1 MNDTHRAGVIHL
13 GVKVQAQSGKFYP
26 KEADYFVIDPVVNPE
41 LIKQYGETP
50 KSLDIVFTDD
60 DEDIIAKAYLQMYKC
75 ENPHEQNPK
84 KRKNYLAC
92 LGKGLDPM
100 TDQPTMAFWYDLNHC
115 PPSGI
120 MEMTPAL
127 RSGIENDVVAFR
139 NMLSNPHGVLSS
151 RAQVEKEIQ
160 GRLGML
166 SGRVKPRECHHTACP
181 NFQNKE
187 CKAVMTLSFQIP
199 LGSVFGEYVIRTS
212 SVTAMHNVLNC
223 IKSVKEAVRKY
234 MPDCPE
240 GRIAG
245 VPLRLSRE
253 SKMIRWTDPKT
264 GKQMSSEHFPLKLE
278 INHEFKDKF
287 QSVLSDRITS
297 IMLGSPSTALLPA
310 AEAPGASVIDAEMPD
325 DLFPTKEECETA
337 EVIKAEESEKL
348 AREAQATQDSVLQER
363 ASWATDPEV
372 AALMNKWSVV
382 LGRAFPAGKRA
393 AHAQKFETKELLIAS
408 LRASVGEDTAPAE
421 TTAEASVV

>member
-1 MNDTHRAGVIHL
+1 
-13 GVKVQAQSGKFYP
+13 
-26 KEADYFVIDPVVNPE
+26 
-41 LIKQYGETP
+41 
-50 KSLDIVFTDD
+50 
-60 DEDIIAKAYLQMYKC
+60 
-75 ENPHEQNPK
+75 
-84 KRKNYLAC
+84 
-92 LGKGLDPM
+92 
-100 TDQPTMAFWYDLNHC
+100 
-115 PPSGI
+115 
-120 MEMTPAL
+120 
-127 RSGIENDVVAFR
+127 
-139 NMLSNPHGVLSS
+139 
-151 RAQVEKEIQ
+151 
-160 GRLGML
+160 
-166 SGRVKPRECHHTACP
+166 
-181 NFQNKE
+181 
-187 CKAVMTLSFQIP
+187 MTLSFQIP

-337 EVIKAEESEKL
+337 EVIRAEESEKL
-348 AREAQATQDSVLQER
+348 VREAQATQDSVLQER
-363 ASWATDPEV
+363 ASWANDADV
-372 AALMNKWSVV
+372 NDLMNVWAKL
-382 LGRAFPAGKRA
+382 LGRAFPAGKRVA
-393 AHAQKFETKELLIAS
+393 YVQKFATKAELLDALNVEIVKITPPLETYVQAPSAS
-408 LRASVGEDTAPAE
+408 DAE
-421 TTAEASVV
+421 TV